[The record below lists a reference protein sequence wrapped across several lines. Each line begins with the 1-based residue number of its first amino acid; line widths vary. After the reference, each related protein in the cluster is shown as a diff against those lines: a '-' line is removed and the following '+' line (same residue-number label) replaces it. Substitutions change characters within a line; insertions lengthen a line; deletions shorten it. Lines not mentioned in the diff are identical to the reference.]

1 MKVLKTKLTEL
12 GIRSYRTARFPQGRK
27 IRVRAGPFPIGRRRT
42 RLWKNEAHRRFGV
55 GGGQATTLFDWVIV
69 AIIAASLLLGLWRGV
84 VGTDRFGG
92 LGVGHRRSTGIWPP
106 LGHSV
111 FAGIGDATLR
121 TLAGCAALFVG
132 VLVAMA
138 LLRLAVRGLIKA
150 LGLGCPTV
158 CWAWCSACARD
169 VDRCWAWRW
178 GNDFG
183 PRQPWWRQA
192 TLAVPWRPRCWR

>member
-1 MKVLKTKLTEL
+1 M
-12 GIRSYRTARFPQGRK
+12 
-27 IRVRAGPFPIGRRRT
+27 
-42 RLWKNEAHRRFGV
+42 
-55 GGGQATTLFDWVIV
+55 TLFDWVIV

-84 VGTDRFGG
+84 VGELIALAAWVLAIVVALEFG
-92 LGVGHRRSTGIWPP
+92 PA

-150 LGLGCPTV
+150 LGLGLSDRLLGMVFGVARGMLIVLLGVAVGGMT
-158 CWAWCSACARD
+158 SA
-169 VDRCWAWRW
+169 
-178 GNDFG
+178 

-192 TLAVPWRPRCWR
+192 TLAVPLETAVLALKPWLPADVAKRIRFS